1 MVVMAACN
9 LRNLYADSTGDSSA
23 WTHRAS
29 SSRPGDRG
37 AGSGPEN
44 RSPEKQAELRVLQ
57 SPLVTYMHICETEM
71 FSMGDVP
78 AEAAARPPAHER
90 ESAEL
95 LIRRLPS
102 SASSWPAA
110 AAHTEL
116 KLLLLH

>member
-1 MVVMAACN
+1 MICSSFRFFDLDTQSELISPVTAVRAAD
-9 LRNLYADSTGDSSA
+9 LKIAPRKSKPSS
-23 WTHRAS
+23 
-29 SSRPGDRG
+29 G
-37 AGSGPEN
+37 AAGLE
-44 RSPEKQAELRVLQ
+44 SP
-57 SPLVTYMHICETEM
+57 PVTYMHICETEV

-78 AEAAARPPAHER
+78 AEAAARPHAHER